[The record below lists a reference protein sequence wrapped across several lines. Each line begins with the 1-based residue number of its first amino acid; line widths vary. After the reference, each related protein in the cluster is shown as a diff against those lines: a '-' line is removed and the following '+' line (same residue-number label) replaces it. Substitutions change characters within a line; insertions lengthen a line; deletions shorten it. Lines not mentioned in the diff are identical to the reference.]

1 MTERTQRAGTTS
13 PDGPAT
19 TGNRNVGATGGRAL
33 RPRNWSP
40 VRAVTRRLSSDGA
53 QSGEPTADRRRSAV
67 VDCALY
73 LDGQRQA
80 GDWDYADALAAARSA
95 EAGFVWLGLHE
106 PELAEMT
113 EIATTY
119 GLHELA
125 VEDAVKAQ
133 QRPKLERFG
142 EVSFL
147 VLRTAR
153 YCEHTELTENSEVVE
168 TGQVMLFIG
177 PQFVVSVRHGDAC
190 RLAPVREELEA
201 RRELLLNGPWAVAYA
216 ITDRVVD
223 LYLEVADQLEDDM
236 DVLETEVFDRQTSG
250 RIQRIY
256 QMKRELV
263 EFKRAVMPL
272 QRPLVTLTSQ
282 MNRDV
287 PKEVRR
293 YFRDVQ
299 DHLSR
304 TVEQVNSYDDL
315 LNSILQARLAQVT
328 VDQNNDMRKIAAWA
342 AIAAVWTA
350 IAGIYGMNFDFMPEL
365 RMTYG
370 YPVVLALM
378 LSISLAL
385 YRWFRRNDWL

>member
-1 MTERTQRAGTTS
+1 MSDRAERSRATS
-13 PDGPAT
+13 PDG
-19 TGNRNVGATGGRAL
+19 GRAIK
-33 RPRNWSP
+33 PRAWAP
-40 VRAVTRRLSSDGA
+40 VRAMTRILNTDGS
-53 QSGEPTADRRRSAV
+53 QRVPEPAGPGRSAV
-67 VDCALY
+67 MDCGLYVD
-73 LDGQRQA
+73 GRRQP
-80 GDWDYADALAAARSA
+80 GEWHYAEALAAARR
-95 EAGFVWLGLHE
+95 ERGFVWVGLHE
-106 PELAEMT
+106 PELAEMSA
-113 EIATTY
+113 IADTF

-142 EVSFL
+142 EVAFL

-153 YCEHTELTENSEVVE
+153 YCEHDELTENSEVVE

-177 PQFVVSVRHGDAC
+177 PNFVISVRHGDAC
-190 RLAPVREELEA
+190 RLAPVRADLEA
-201 RRELLLNGPWAVAYA
+201 RHELLAHGPWAVAYA

-223 LYLEVADQLEDDM
+223 VYLEVADRLEDDL
-236 DVLETEVFDRQTSG
+236 DVLEADVFDRQGSG

-263 EFKRAVMPL
+263 EFKRAVAPL
-272 QRPLVTLTSQ
+272 QRPLMTLTAQ
-282 MNRDV
+282 VNREV
-287 PKEVRR
+287 PQEVRR

-342 AIAAVWTA
+342 GIAAVWTA
-350 IAGIYGMNFDFMPEL
+350 IAGIYGMNFEIMPEL
-365 RMTYG
+365 KMTYG

-378 LSISLAL
+378 LVVSLAL
-385 YRWFRRNDWL
+385 YRWFRRNGWL

>member
-1 MTERTQRAGTTS
+1 MTDRAARERS
-13 PDGPAT
+13 AT
-19 TGNRNVGATGGRAL
+19 LHGGRVL
-33 RPRNWSP
+33 NPRAWVSP
-40 VRAVTRRLSSDGA
+40 VRAMSRILNADGSPRTPA
-53 QSGEPTADRRRSAV
+53 PTGPGRSGV
-67 VDCALY
+67 VDCGLY
-73 LDGQRQA
+73 VDGERRPGQWQ
-80 GDWDYADALAAARSA
+80 YAEALAAAR
-95 EAGFVWLGLHE
+95 EERDGFVWLGLHE

-113 EIATTY
+113 AIAETY

-153 YCEHTELTENSEVVE
+153 YCEHTELTETSEVVE

-177 PQFVVSVRHGDAC
+177 PNFLISVRHGDAC
-190 RLAPVREELEA
+190 RLSPVRADLEA
-201 RRELLLNGPWAVAYA
+201 KRDLLRHGPWAVAYA

-223 LYLEVADQLEDDM
+223 LYLEVADQLEDDL
-236 DVLETEVFDRQTSG
+236 DVLEADVFDRQSSG

-263 EFKRAVMPL
+263 EFKRAVIPL
-272 QRPLVTLTSQ
+272 QRPLLTLTAQ
-282 MNRDV
+282 VNREV
-287 PKEVRR
+287 PQEVRR

-350 IAGIYGMNFDFMPEL
+350 FAGVYGMNFENMPEL
-365 RMTYG
+365 KWTYG
-370 YPVVLALM
+370 YPGVLALM
-378 LSISLAL
+378 LAISLAL
-385 YRWFRRNDWL
+385 YRWFRRNGWL

>member
-1 MTERTQRAGTTS
+1 MTDRVARDRTAGQNS
-13 PDGPAT
+13 
-19 TGNRNVGATGGRAL
+19 GGGL
-33 RPRNWSP
+33 RPRPWAAP
-40 VRAVTRRLSSDGA
+40 VRAMSRILNADGSPRIPA
-53 QSGEPTADRRRSAV
+53 PAGPGRSGV
-67 VDCALY
+67 VDCGLY
-73 LDGQRQA
+73 VDGERQP
-80 GDWDYADALAAARSA
+80 GEWHYADALAAARRERNA
-95 EAGFVWLGLHE
+95 FVWIGLHE
-106 PELAEMT
+106 PELDEMT
-113 EIATTY
+113 EIADTY

-142 EVSFL
+142 EVVFL

-177 PQFVVSVRHGDAC
+177 PDFLISVRHGDAC
-190 RLAPVREELEA
+190 RLSPVRADLEEK
-201 RRELLLNGPWAVAYA
+201 RDLLRHGPWAVAYA

-223 LYLEVADQLEDDM
+223 LYLEVADRLEDDL
-236 DVLETEVFDRQTSG
+236 DVLEADVFDRHGSG

-263 EFKRAVMPL
+263 EFKRAVVPL
-272 QRPLVTLTSQ
+272 QRPLMTLTSQ
-282 MNRDV
+282 VNRDV
-287 PKEVRR
+287 PQEVRR

-342 AIAAVWTA
+342 AIGAVWTA
-350 IAGIYGMNFDFMPEL
+350 IAGIYGMNFENMPEL
-365 RMTYG
+365 KWTYG
-370 YPVVLALM
+370 YPGIWAVNLAL
-378 LSISLAL
+378 SFIL
-385 YRWFRRNDWL
+385 YRWFRRNGWL

>member
-1 MTERTQRAGTTS
+1 MAGRLERGRAVTPG
-13 PDGPAT
+13 
-19 TGNRNVGATGGRAL
+19 GGRVI
-33 RPRNWSP
+33 RPRDWAAP
-40 VRAVTRRLSSDGA
+40 VRAMTRRLTPDGSA
-53 QSGEPTADRRRSAV
+53 RVPAPVGPQRSAI

-73 LDGQRQA
+73 VDGERQP
-80 GDWDYADALAAARSA
+80 GDWHHAEALAAARRA
-95 EAGFVWLGLHE
+95 GNGFVWLGLHE

-113 EIATTY
+113 EIAATY

-133 QRPKLERFG
+133 QRPKLEQFG

-153 YCEHTELTENSEVVE
+153 YCEHSELTETSEVVE
-168 TGQVMLFIG
+168 TGQVMLFLG
-177 PQFVVSVRHGDAC
+177 PSFLVSVRHGDAC
-190 RLAPVREELEA
+190 RLAPVRADLETK
-201 RRELLLNGPWAVAYA
+201 RELLLHGPWAVGYA
-216 ITDRVVD
+216 VTDRVVD
-223 LYLEVADQLEDDM
+223 LYLEVADQLEDDL
-236 DVLETEVFDRQTSG
+236 DTLETQVFDRQGSG

-272 QRPLVTLTSQ
+272 QRPLMALTAQS
-282 MNRDV
+282 NRGV
-287 PKEVRR
+287 PKEIRR

-350 IAGIYGMNFDFMPEL
+350 IAGIYGMNFEFMPEL
-365 RMTYG
+365 RWTYG
-370 YPVVLALM
+370 YPTVLALM
-378 LSISLAL
+378 LGISLAL
-385 YRWFRRNDWL
+385 YRWFRRNGWL

>member
-1 MTERTQRAGTTS
+1 MTDRTGQGRTTPS
-13 PDGPAT
+13 H
-19 TGNRNVGATGGRAL
+19 TGRVL
-33 RPRNWSP
+33 RPRAWPSP
-40 VRAVTRRLSSDGA
+40 VRAMTRILNADGSPPVPTPTG
-53 QSGEPTADRRRSAV
+53 SGRSGV

-73 LDGQRQA
+73 IDGKRQP
-80 GDWDYADALAAARSA
+80 GDWGYADALEAARR
-95 EAGFVWLGLHE
+95 EEHGFVWIGLHQ

-113 EIATTY
+113 AIAETY

-125 VEDAVKAQ
+125 VEDAVKAE

-153 YCEHTELTENSEVVE
+153 YCEHTELTETSEVVE

-177 PQFVVSVRHGDAC
+177 PNFLISVRHGDAC
-190 RLAPVREELEA
+190 RLSPVRADLETKQ
-201 RRELLLNGPWAVAYA
+201 ELLLQGPWAVAYGV
-216 ITDRVVD
+216 TDRVVD
-223 LYLEVADQLEDDM
+223 LYLEVAEQLEDDL
-236 DVLETEVFDRQTSG
+236 DVLEAEVFDRNSHG

-263 EFKRAVMPL
+263 EFKRAVIPL
-272 QRPLVTLTSQ
+272 QRPLMTLTSQ
-282 MNRDV
+282 VNRDV
-287 PKEVRR
+287 PKEIRK

-342 AIAAVWTA
+342 AIAAVWTS
-350 IAGIYGMNFDFMPEL
+350 IAGVEGMNFDNMPEL
-365 RMTYG
+365 KMTYG
-370 YPVVLALM
+370 YPVALALM
-378 LSISLAL
+378 LGVSLAL
-385 YRWFRRNDWL
+385 YRWFRRNGWL

>member
-1 MTERTQRAGTTS
+1 MTDRGQQGQATS
-13 PDGPAT
+13 P
-19 TGNRNVGATGGRAL
+19 NGGRVL
-33 RPRNWSP
+33 RPRDWVAP
-40 VRAVTRRLSSDGA
+40 VRAMTRRLNSDSP
-53 QSGEPTADRRRSAV
+53 QRVPTPTGPQRSAV

-73 LDGQRQA
+73 VDGRRQS
-80 GDWDYADALAAARSA
+80 GDWRYAEALAAARR
-95 EAGFVWLGLHE
+95 EEHGFVWLGLHE
-106 PELAEMT
+106 PELDEMT
-113 EIATTY
+113 AIAATY

-133 QRPKLERFG
+133 QRPKLEQFG

-153 YCEHTELTENSEVVE
+153 YCEHAELTENSEVVE

-177 PQFVVSVRHGDAC
+177 PNFLISVRHGDAC
-190 RLAPVREELEA
+190 RLAPVRANLETKQD
-201 RRELLLNGPWAVAYA
+201 LLLQGPWAVAYA
-216 ITDRVVD
+216 VTDRVVD
-223 LYLEVADQLEDDM
+223 IYLEVADRLEDDL
-236 DVLETEVFDRQTSG
+236 DTLEADVFDRQSSG

-272 QRPLVTLTSQ
+272 QRPLMTLTAE

-287 PKEVRR
+287 PKEIRR

-350 IAGIYGMNFDFMPEL
+350 IAGIYGMNFEVMPEL

-378 LSISLAL
+378 LAISLAL
-385 YRWFRRNDWL
+385 YRWFRRNGWL

>member
-1 MTERTQRAGTTS
+1 MSRILNTEES
-13 PDGPAT
+13 PRPPRETGP
-19 TGNRNVGATGGRAL
+19 
-33 RPRNWSP
+33 
-40 VRAVTRRLSSDGA
+40 D
-53 QSGEPTADRRRSAV
+53 RSAV

-73 LDGQRQA
+73 VEGVRQPGA
-80 GDWDYADALAAARSA
+80 WNYADALTAARRQRNA
-95 EAGFVWLGLHE
+95 FVWLGLHE
-106 PELAEMT
+106 PGLREMSA
-113 EIATTY
+113 IAATY

-133 QRPKLERFG
+133 QRPKLEQFG

-147 VLRTAR
+147 ALRTAR
-153 YCEHTELTENSEVVE
+153 YCEHTELTETSEVVE

-177 PQFVVSVRHGDAC
+177 PDFLISVRHGDAC
-190 RLAPVREELEA
+190 RLAAVRADLESTGD
-201 RRELLLNGPWAVAYA
+201 LLSHGPWAVAYA

-223 LYLEVADQLEDDM
+223 LYLEVADQVEDDL
-236 DVLETEVFDRQTSG
+236 DVLEAEVFDRQSHG

-263 EFKRAVMPL
+263 EFKRAVVPL
-272 QRPLVTLTSQ
+272 QRPLMTLTAQ
-282 MNRDV
+282 VNREV
-287 PKEVRR
+287 PKEIRR

-350 IAGIYGMNFDFMPEL
+350 IAGIYGMNFENMPEL
-365 RMTYG
+365 KMTYG

-378 LSISLAL
+378 LGISMAL
-385 YRWFRRNDWL
+385 YRWFRRNGWL

>member
-1 MTERTQRAGTTS
+1 MAERGARERSATQQGARVLSPRAW
-13 PDGPAT
+13 A
-19 TGNRNVGATGGRAL
+19 A
-33 RPRNWSP
+33 P
-40 VRAVTRRLSSDGA
+40 VRAMSRILNADGTPRTPTPA
-53 QSGEPTADRRRSAV
+53 GPGRSGV

-73 LDGQRQA
+73 VGGRRQP
-80 GDWDYADALAAARSA
+80 GEWHYAEALEAARRERDA
-95 EAGFVWLGLHE
+95 FVWLGLHE
-106 PELAEMT
+106 PELTEMSAIAE
-113 EIATTY
+113 TY

-153 YCEHTELTENSEVVE
+153 YCEHAELTENSDVVE

-177 PQFVVSVRHGDAC
+177 PNFLISVRHGDAS
-190 RLAPVREELEA
+190 RLSAVRADLEA
-201 RRELLLNGPWAVAYA
+201 KRDLLVHGPWAVAYA
-216 ITDRVVD
+216 VTDRVVD
-223 LYLEVADQLEDDM
+223 LYLEVADRLEDDL
-236 DVLETEVFDRQTSG
+236 DVLEADVFAPQGSG

-272 QRPLVTLTSQ
+272 QRPLLTLVAEV
-282 MNRDV
+282 NREV
-287 PKEVRR
+287 PREVRR

-304 TVEQVNSYDDL
+304 AVEQVNSYDDL

-350 IAGIYGMNFDFMPEL
+350 FAGVYGMNFENMPEL
-365 RMTYG
+365 KWTYG
-370 YPVVLALM
+370 YPGVLALM
-378 LSISLAL
+378 LAISLAL
-385 YRWFRRNDWL
+385 YRWFRRNGWL

>member
-1 MTERTQRAGTTS
+1 MTRILNTDDS
-13 PDGPAT
+13 PP
-19 TGNRNVGATGGRAL
+19 
-33 RPRNWSP
+33 
-40 VRAVTRRLSSDGA
+40 
-53 QSGEPTADRRRSAV
+53 EPTPTDTGRSGV

-73 LDGQRQA
+73 VDGKRQP
-80 GDWDYADALAAARSA
+80 GEWTYAEALTAARRA
-95 EAGFVWLGLHE
+95 ENGFVWIGLHQ

-113 EIATTY
+113 AIAETY

-125 VEDAVKAQ
+125 VEDAVKAE

-142 EVSFL
+142 DVSFL

-153 YCEHTELTENSEVVE
+153 YCEHAELTENSDVVE

-177 PQFVVSVRHGDAC
+177 PNFLISVRHGDAC
-190 RLAPVREELEA
+190 RLSPVRADLETKQ
-201 RRELLLNGPWAVAYA
+201 ELLLNGPWAVAYGV
-216 ITDRVVD
+216 TDRVVD
-223 LYLEVADQLEDDM
+223 LYLEVADQLEDDL
-236 DVLETEVFDRQTSG
+236 DVLEAEVFDRNSHG

-263 EFKRAVMPL
+263 EFKRAVVPL
-272 QRPLVTLTSQ
+272 QRPLMTLTSQ
-282 MNRDV
+282 VNRDV
-287 PKEVRR
+287 PKEIRR

-315 LNSILQARLAQVT
+315 LNSILQARLAQVS

-342 AIAAVWTA
+342 GIAAVWTA
-350 IAGIYGMNFDFMPEL
+350 IAGVYGMNFENMPEL
-365 RMTYG
+365 KMTYG

-378 LSISLAL
+378 LGASLAL
-385 YRWFRRNDWL
+385 YRWFRRNGWL

>member
-1 MTERTQRAGTTS
+1 MTDRGQQGRTAS
-13 PDGPAT
+13 P
-19 TGNRNVGATGGRAL
+19 NGGRVL
-33 RPRNWSP
+33 RPRDWVAP
-40 VRAVTRRLSSDGA
+40 VRAMTRRLNSEAPERLPVPAG
-53 QSGEPTADRRRSAV
+53 PRRSAV

-73 LDGQRQA
+73 VDGRRQA
-80 GDWDYADALAAARSA
+80 GDWRYAEALAAARR
-95 EAGFVWLGLHE
+95 EEHGFVWLGLHE
-106 PELAEMT
+106 PELDEMT
-113 EIATTY
+113 AIAATY

-133 QRPKLERFG
+133 QRPKLEQFG

-153 YCEHTELTENSEVVE
+153 YCEHAELTEHSEVVE

-177 PQFVVSVRHGDAC
+177 PNFLISVRHGDAC
-190 RLAPVREELEA
+190 RLAPVRADLETKQD
-201 RRELLLNGPWAVAYA
+201 LLLQGPWAVAYA
-216 ITDRVVD
+216 VTDRVVD
-223 LYLEVADQLEDDM
+223 VYLEVADRLEDDL
-236 DVLETEVFDRQTSG
+236 DTLEADVFDRQTSG

-272 QRPLVTLTSQ
+272 QRPLMTLTAQ

-287 PKEVRR
+287 PKEIRR

-350 IAGIYGMNFDFMPEL
+350 IAGIYGMNFDVMPEL

-378 LSISLAL
+378 LAISLAL
-385 YRWFRRNDWL
+385 YRWFRRNGWL